1 MIPGLF
7 AVERRRTG
15 PGLCILPGMAR
26 ALLVAMILGISV
38 LAQAAPVELHFFWA
52 ATCPHCEIMKAY
64 LDSLVKE
71 SPELKVVDHEVG
83 FNAGNW
89 RLMVNLAQAYG
100 VEAKTTPVVVVGD
113 LAAVGIGL
121 AVELRIAE
129 EVARCAAEGCPSP
142 LTRLPETPR
151 WRLSPIELTLI
162 VIAAVGVI
170 AILSQL
176 LAR

>member
-1 MIPGLF
+1 MG
-7 AVERRRTG
+7 
-15 PGLCILPGMAR
+15 ILAAMAR
-26 ALLVAMILGISV
+26 VLLVAMVLGISV
-38 LAQAAPVELHFFWA
+38 GLAQAAPVELHFFWA

-64 LDSLVKE
+64 IGSLVE
-71 SPELKVVDHEVG
+71 EYPELKVVDHEVG

-121 AVELRIAE
+121 AVELRIGE

-142 LTRLPETPR
+142 LTRLPENPR
-151 WRLSPIELTLI
+151 WRLSPLELTLI
-162 VIAAVGVI
+162 LVAAVGLI
-170 AILSQL
+170 AL
-176 LAR
+176 LAQIIPR